1 METVATSE
9 QSRSVESSRAQ
20 MKIDSSSES
29 TPLSTRLSAYG
40 GKARELV
47 RFGIRDAPM
56 TTSIVV
62 ITWVLGAATGSLVH
76 GPSRSL
82 AHQIAVGMGSLQ
94 HGRLWTP
101 LTSALWEG
109 NLLRY
114 IGATVLLLVVAAPLE
129 RRMGT
134 VKLAIAA
141 VTTQILGVILGLG
154 WASLAKVVDASWGF
168 RLHSGAAVGASA
180 WVVGALM
187 VATANMGT
195 LWRRRI
201 RVGVLALTITLALF
215 SGQLQDVIRLF
226 AGVVGLVIGAW
237 IVGRSAR
244 GDRIVGTQREGRV
257 LVAIVVAASAIGPMI
272 AALSPEA
279 VGPLAVLRD
288 LFRGV
293 PWTVAEVRDLCA
305 ESSTDPDCRRGLLE
319 LRLSGIGPTLL
330 SLMPSIFVLVLSD
343 GLRRGRR
350 FAWIATVCAQVI
362 LLILS
367 IGNFVIR
374 FVDAADSESL
384 FYGIGDPNVYRTLVP
399 FLTPLFVL
407 IMLILTRRYF
417 DVSAPAGTY
426 RKLAVSLLALLAG
439 LIVVYVGGGMVARH
453 GFDREP
459 SVALLLADFPQ
470 RLVPPVYLQLVDPR
484 LLPVD
489 IEATL
494 LFEWTGV
501 VFWVAASIL
510 VFVTFRKPVDA
521 LDPRDA
527 ARARAMLIAG
537 TGSPL
542 SWMTTWTGNTFWFSS
557 DGSSYVAYRVISG
570 VALTTGDPVGPPGH
584 LRDTIGEFA
593 EFATENGWIPCFY
606 SVTDDVR
613 AITDSMGW
621 SGLQVAEETIL
632 DLGEIAFTG
641 KRFQDIRTALN
652 RAKKS
657 GITAEW
663 INYPHAAIAV
673 KDQIVAISEE
683 WVADKG
689 MPEMGFTLGGLN
701 EIDDDNVR
709 CLIAID
715 EERTVHGVTSW
726 LPVYRDGRIVGW
738 TLDFMRRRSEGFRPT
753 MEFLIASAALSLE
766 SEGVEFLSLSGAPL
780 AKVATDDG
788 SDSVELE
795 AMTLSG
801 VMDNVLEFLGR
812 TLEPVYGFRSL
823 LAFKSKFQPRYVPM
837 HMVFADP
844 AALPSIGNAVGRA
857 YLPTVSLGQGVKLVR
872 TIIGR

>member
-1 METVATSE
+1 
-9 QSRSVESSRAQ
+9 
-20 MKIDSSSES
+20 MKIDSSPELASP
-29 TPLSTRLSAYG
+29 TNRLAGYV
-40 GKARELV
+40 GKVGHIV

-56 TTSIVV
+56 TTSLVIVM
-62 ITWVLGAATGSLVH
+62 WVLGAVTGSLVH
-76 GPSRSL
+76 GPSRAL
-82 AHQIAVGMGSLQ
+82 AYHIATGMGSLQ
-94 HGRLWTP
+94 HGRIWTP

-114 IGATVLLLVVAAPLE
+114 IGATILLFVVAAPLE

-134 VKLAIAA
+134 RKLAIAA
-141 VTTQILGVILGLG
+141 VSTQILGVILGLG
-154 WASLAKVVDASWGF
+154 WASLAKVFDSSWGF
-168 RLHSGAAVGASA
+168 RLHVGIAVGASA
-180 WVVGALM
+180 WIVGALM
-187 VATANMGT
+187 VASANMGT

-201 RVGVLALTITLALF
+201 RVGILALTITLALF
-215 SGQLQDVIRLF
+215 SGQLQDVIRLCS
-226 AGVVGLVIGAW
+226 GVVGLVIGAW

-272 AALSPEA
+272 AALSPQA

-293 PWTVAEVRDLCA
+293 PWTVSEVRDLCA
-305 ESSTDPDCRRGLLE
+305 ESATDPDCRRGLLE
-319 LRLSGIGPTLL
+319 LRLSGVGPTLL

-350 FAWIATVCAQVI
+350 FAWIAAVCAQVV

-367 IGNFVIR
+367 IGNFVVR
-374 FVDAADSESL
+374 FIEAADSDSL

-407 IMLILTRRYF
+407 IMLIFTRRYF
-417 DVSAPAGTY
+417 DVAAPVRTY
-426 RKLAVSLLALLAG
+426 RKLGVSLLALMAG
-439 LIVVYVGGGMVARH
+439 LIVVYVGGGMLARH

-459 SVALLLADFPQ
+459 TVLMLLADFPQ
-470 RLVPPVYLQLVDPR
+470 RLVPPVYLQLVNPR

-489 IEATL
+489 VEATL

-510 VFVTFRKPVDA
+510 VFATLLKPA
-521 LDPRDA
+521 NEIDPRA
-527 ARARAMLIAG
+527 TGRARAMLRAG

-542 SWMTTWTGNTFWFSS
+542 SWMTTWKGNSYWFSS
-557 DGSSYVAYRVISG
+557 DGSSYVAYRVVVG
-570 VALTTGDPVGPPGH
+570 VALTTGDPVGPPD
-584 LRDTIGEFA
+584 RMRRTIEEFA
-593 EFATENGWIPCFY
+593 EFVSDNGWIPCLY

-621 SGLQVAEETIL
+621 SGLEVAEETVL

-641 KRFQDIRTALN
+641 KRFQDVRTALN
-652 RAKKS
+652 RAKKT

-663 INYPHAAIAV
+663 IRFPHAPLAI

-689 MPEMGFTLGGLN
+689 MPEMGFTLGGLD
-701 EIDDDNVR
+701 EVDDDEVR
-709 CLIAID
+709 CLVALD

-726 LPVYRDGRIVGW
+726 LPVYRDGQIVGW
-738 TLDFMRRRSEGFRPT
+738 TLDFMRRRAEGFRPA
-753 MEFLIASAALSLE
+753 MEFLIASAALTLE
-766 SEGVEFLSLSGAPL
+766 EEGVEFLSLSGAPL
-780 AKVATDDG
+780 AKVA
-788 SDSVELE
+788 SDRE
-795 AMTLSG
+795 ANLDEQDATTLSA
-801 VMDNVLEFLGR
+801 VMDNVLDLLGR

-872 TIIGR
+872 TILGR